1 MAVAAHL
8 VAINRLIDL
17 HIPDFLLTVGN
28 RMFLHDVLKFTT
40 VRWPTRGDAGPMWLG
55 DLQVLLQET
64 VIDWVA
70 PVAIVIPAVG
80 HAPVDVA
87 LANWWRVQG
96 KAMCDRYQVVL
107 QKDADEYHP
116 ELKAGR
122 ALKLP
127 DRETLMW
134 WAIYANFRQQVERE
148 DYAAAKAII
157 DGPTQDARMLSRAMN
172 CFNPATPVPLAT
184 DSVARSFFTLAV
196 AYQSLQ
202 EPELEGEWY
211 RTFGA
216 VGIIMPPELPVKIRS
231 LLQAVELVA
240 TNFLEG
246 LALALSTSSVKV
258 SSWE

>member
-1 MAVAAHL
+1 MPLQMAHPSMAPMFAALCTALGHPCLLRIDRLPAKDSDGIGVALCVCVARQAAVAAQAFL
-8 VAINRLIDL
+8 VFETEAL
-17 HIPDFLLTVGN
+17 
-28 RMFLHDVLKFTT
+28 
-40 VRWPTRGDAGPMWLG
+40 DALRRP
-55 DLQVLLQET
+55 
-64 VIDWVA
+64 
-70 PVAIVIPAVG
+70 VG
-80 HAPVDVA
+80 HAPVDAA

-107 QKDADEYHP
+107 RKDADEYHL

-122 ALKLP
+122 ALKLA

-184 DSVARSFFTLAV
+184 DSVARSFFTLVV

-258 SSWE
+258 SSRE